1 MPYTIPNRRTWL
13 KVAFVLSATAG
24 CTSAILSPPQADA
37 KSPLVIGQ
45 PAPDFA
51 AQDTSGRAIKLS
63 DLKGK
68 TVVLEWSNHDCPYV
82 VKHYSSGNMQAIQK
96 DAAKDGVVWLT
107 IISSAAGEQGNVAPK
122 QADDLTKNRGASPA
136 AVLLDPDGRIGR
148 QYDART
154 TPHMFV
160 IDKAGTLQYMGGI
173 DDKPTSSS
181 RDVATAKP
189 YVRLALAAVAKG
201 EKVADAVTKPYG
213 CSVKYKASS

>member
-1 MPYTIPNRRTWL
+1 MNHLHLNFDRRAALLGVIAATGL
-13 KVAFVLSATAG
+13 GLVLAFPAT
-24 CTSAILSPPQADA
+24 A
-37 KSPLVIGQ
+37 KSPLAIGQ

-51 AQDTSGRAIKLS
+51 GRDADGKAVKLS

-82 VKHYSSGNMQAIQK
+82 VKHYSSGNMQAVQK
-96 DAAKDGVVWLT
+96 DATKDGVVWLT
-107 IISSAAGEQGNVAPK
+107 ILSSSPGEQGNVTPQKANE
-122 QADDLTKNRGASPA
+122 LTKSRNA
-136 AVLLDPDGRIGR
+136 APSAVVLDPDGTIGR
-148 QYDART
+148 SYEART

-160 IDKAGTLQYMGGI
+160 IDKAGVLQYMGGI
-173 DDKPTSSS
+173 DDKPTAAT

-213 CSVKYKASS
+213 CSVKYKSS

>member
-1 MPYTIPNRRTWL
+1 MLIAPFTRRAWLLGALAAGASTATI
-13 KVAFVLSATAG
+13 
-24 CTSAILSPPQADA
+24 AILTLAPLADA
-37 KSPLVIGQ
+37 RTPLTVGQ
-45 PAPDFA
+45 PAPDFTA
-51 AQDTSGRAIKLS
+51 LDTSGKPVRLA

-107 IISSAAGEQGNVAPK
+107 VISSAAGEQGHVTPQN
-122 QADDLTKNRGASPA
+122 ADQLTKSRGAAPA
-136 AVLLDPDGRIGR
+136 AVLLDPDGKVGR
-148 QYDART
+148 QYEART

-160 IDKAGTLQYMGGI
+160 IDKAGLLQYMGGI
-173 DDKPTSSS
+173 DNKPTANKS
-181 RDVATAKP
+181 DIQGAKP

-213 CSVKYKASS
+213 CSVKYKS